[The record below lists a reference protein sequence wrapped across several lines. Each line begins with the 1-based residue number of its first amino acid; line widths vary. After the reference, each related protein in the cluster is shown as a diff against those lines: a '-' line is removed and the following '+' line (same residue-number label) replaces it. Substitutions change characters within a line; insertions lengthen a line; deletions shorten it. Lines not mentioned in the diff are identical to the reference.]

1 MKKGDYDYSA
11 TKKWSASFPDDSALK
26 NPHAKAGNLGSVPG
40 LGRSTGGGNGNP
52 FQYSCLKNFIDRK
65 AWQSIVLGISKR
77 WTQLAIKPPPQHK
90 TPTNNEKEEFSFG
103 G

>member
-1 MKKGDYDYSA
+1 MWG
-11 TKKWSASFPDDSALK
+11 FPGGSGVK
-26 NPHAKAGNLGSVPG
+26 NPPANEGDARDMGLILG